1 MASNLRVPSF
11 RNEIHDMDTVQTAVT
26 YRPPVPPSPSPS
38 ITLYYPP
45 NLFKKVISE
54 IISTFLLV
62 FVTCGAAGISA
73 ANPSRISQL
82 GQSVAGGLI
91 VTVMIYSVGHISGAH
106 MNPAVTL
113 AFATYRHFPWMQ
125 VPFYWAAQF
134 TGGISAAFVLR
145 EVLHP
150 ITDIGT
156 TIPSGADWRAFL
168 TEIIVTFNMIFVT
181 FAVAT
186 DTRAVGEL
194 AGMAVGSSVCITSIF
209 AGAISGGSMNPVR
222 TLAPALAS
230 SIYKG
235 LWVYFLAPPIGT
247 LLGGGAYTLIKLQDK
262 PMGSSLGGSSS
273 QKLSSFKIRRMQSMG
288 KPVPDYEEE
297 DAQTTNTV

>member
-1 MASNLRVPSF
+1 MASSLRVPSF
-11 RNEIHDMDTVQTAVT
+11 RNEIHDMDTVQKNEIHGT
-26 YRPPVPPSPSPS
+26 YRPPPSPSPS

-54 IISTFLLV
+54 IIATFLLV
-62 FVTCGAAGISA
+62 FVTCGSAGISA
-73 ANPSRISQL
+73 NNPSRISQL

-91 VTVMIYSVGHISGAH
+91 VTVMIYAVGHISGAH

-125 VPFYWAAQF
+125 VPFYWAAQL
-134 TGGISAAFVLR
+134 TGGISAAFLLR

-150 ITDIGT
+150 IKDLGT
-156 TIPSGADWRAFL
+156 TTPSGADWRAFIM
-168 TEIIVTFNMIFVT
+168 EIIVTFNMIFVT

-194 AGMAVGSSVCITSIF
+194 AGLAVGSAVCITSIF
-209 AGAISGGSMNPVR
+209 AGAVSGGSMNPVR

-230 SIYKG
+230 SIYHG
-235 LWVYFLAPPIGT
+235 LWVYFIAPPIGT
-247 LLGGGAYTLIKLQDK
+247 LLGGGAYTFIKLQDR
-262 PMGSSLGGSSS
+262 PSLESSS
-273 QKLSSFKIRRMQSMG
+273 QKLSSFKIRRLKSMG
-288 KPVPDYEEE
+288 KPVPDYEED
-297 DAQTTNTV
+297 DAEPNNV